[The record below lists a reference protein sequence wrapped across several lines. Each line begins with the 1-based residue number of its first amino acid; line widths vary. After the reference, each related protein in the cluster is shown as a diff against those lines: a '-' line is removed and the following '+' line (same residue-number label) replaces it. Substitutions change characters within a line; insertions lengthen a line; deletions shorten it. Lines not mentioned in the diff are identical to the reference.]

1 MRAALSATPAAL
13 TAMTRA
19 TPSCRMAFTSVA
31 AVRYEKSGGEAS
43 ALHGFAGLVRLM
55 PSADSTTS

>member
-19 TPSCRMAFTSVA
+19 SPCCRIAFTSIA
-31 AVRYEKSGGEAS
+31 AVREEKSGGEAS
-43 ALHGFAGLVRLM
+43 ALHGFAGLDRLM
-55 PSADSTTS
+55 PSADSTTW